1 MTKPILVLKFGTASI
16 TTPDGELDE
25 AVIKDIARQVASI
38 HDLYHLV
45 LVSSG
50 AVAAGKKFLKNY
62 SGTLSEKKAAASVGN
77 PLLLN
82 KYSQY
87 FSPYGISIAQSLCE
101 RHHFSNRHQF
111 LQLKKTYEELWASNI
126 IPVANEN
133 DVVSNLELKFSDN
146 DELATLIA
154 VGFGASL
161 LLFSTSVPGVL
172 DKTGEVIPKLNT
184 KDKEVLQLANKE
196 KSSSGLGGMTSKL
209 TFARLAN
216 LMGIKVV
223 IFGVRTNE
231 GILKAIKSET
241 GTTCLPQERNLPARK
256 KWLASGSL
264 VSGRIQIDAGACKAI
279 QKRHSLLAVGIKKVL
294 TGFEDGEIIEIL
306 DEEDNAI
313 AVAKVKISSKALDG
327 NLRVQ
332 NLEVAHTNDI
342 VLL

>member
-1 MTKPILVLKFGTASI
+1 MNKPILVLKFGTASI
-16 TTPDGELDE
+16 TTSDGELDE
-25 AVIKDIARQVASI
+25 AVLKNIARQVASI
-38 HDLYHLV
+38 HEHYHLV

-62 SGTLSEKKAAASVGN
+62 TGRLSERKAAASVGN

-154 VGFGASL
+154 VGFGASM

-172 DKTGEVIPKLNT
+172 DKSGAVVPQLNT
-184 KDKEVLQLANKE
+184 KDKDVLLLANKE

-216 LMGIKVV
+216 LMGIKVI
-223 IFGVRTNE
+223 IFGIRTSE

-241 GTTCLPQERNLPARK
+241 GTTCLPQERNLSARK

-294 TGFEDGEIIEIL
+294 ADFEDGEIIEIL

-313 AVAKVKISSKALDG
+313 AVAKAKISSRALKVNLKA
-327 NLRVQ
+327 Q